1 MDTKPSLRIGL
12 LLDNI
17 ESEYH
22 ASMIAGV
29 QKPCRAMGAR
39 LVVIAGGWLEPMDSP
54 PLARSFVYELVE
66 AAGFDGLV
74 VLAGSLSNRAGLAR
88 FQDFIRKFGGVPMV
102 SVGIEVPGIPSV
114 WVDNESGVR
123 DLVAHLIEVHNRRHI
138 VMFGG
143 RTDSPEVAARQRG
156 YAAALEAHGLR
167 LDPSLIVES
176 DLGHVE
182 GVRAMTEQVMEK
194 RGSFAAMDALVAAN
208 DELALGAI
216 EVLTLRG
223 VMVPEQ
229 VSVVGFDDL
238 ELARRANPP
247 LSTVNQQVTTQ
258 AETAARLLL
267 ESLRS
272 KQPMPMRTV
281 LESRAVFRLSCG
293 CPQGFHND
301 SASIMPMAGSLAR
314 SCRLALVERRALITA
329 ALARAA
335 GGRIVGN
342 PNWEMRLLD
351 ALGRDLTMMEEMNL
365 VLLIERLARHQI
377 GAGRDITACHDVLT
391 HLRLEALTC
400 ATLEPLVRPRLEDIF
415 QEARMVLARVGAE
428 LERARDQLLSSR
440 MRVITKACLAVAAG
454 APERVLVRELED
466 QLPSLGIAG
475 YTVSRVRESPR
486 GLFDVVARRAAGME
500 ISTISQVSGLDLG
513 LDPVLMQTEVAV
525 VEPLEFRGEITGLA
539 AFGWG
544 ADNPVH
550 YEHLRDVLSLALY
563 SLRHRD

>member
-1 MDTKPSLRIGL
+1 MDTKSSLRIAL

-17 ESEYH
+17 ESEYQI
-22 ASMIAGV
+22 SMIAGV
-29 QKPCRAMGAR
+29 QRPCRAMGAR
-39 LVVIAGGWLEPMDSP
+39 LVVIAGGWLEPEDEA
-54 PLARSFVYELVE
+54 PLPRSFVYDLVE

-74 VLAGSLSNRAGLAR
+74 VLAGSLSNRAGLRRLEAWSR
-88 FQDFIRKFGGVPMV
+88 QFGGVPVVMV
-102 SVGIEVPGIPSV
+102 GVEVPGIPSV
-114 WVDNESGVR
+114 WVDNETGVR
-123 DLVAHLIEVHNRRHI
+123 TLVDHLIEVHNRRHI

-143 RTDSPEVAARQRG
+143 RPDSPEVAARQRG
-156 YAAALEAHGLR
+156 YAASLAAHGLPF
-167 LDPSLIVES
+167 DPSLIVES
-176 DLGHVE
+176 DLGRVE
-182 GVRAMTEQVMEK
+182 GVRAMSEQVIER
-194 RGSFAAMDALVAAN
+194 RGSLAAMDALVAAN
-208 DELALGAI
+208 DDLALGAI
-216 EVLTLRG
+216 EVLTARQVL
-223 VMVPEQ
+223 VPEQ

-247 LSTVNQQVTTQ
+247 LTTVNQKVVTQ

-267 ESLRS
+267 ESLRGQ
-272 KQPMPMRTV
+272 QPMPMRTV
-281 LESRAVFRLSCG
+281 LESEAVFRLSCG
-293 CPQGFHND
+293 CPQQFHND

-329 ALARAA
+329 SLARAA

-351 ALGRDLTMMEEMNL
+351 ALGRDLTMMDEMNL
-365 VLLIERLARHQI
+365 VLLIERVARRQV

-391 HLRLEALTC
+391 QLRLEVLTC
-400 ATLEPLVRPRLEDIF
+400 ATLELSVRPRLEDIF
-415 QEARMVLARVGAE
+415 QEARMVLARVGGE
-428 LERARDQLLSSR
+428 LERARDQLLSAR

-466 QLPSLGIAG
+466 QLPALGIGG

-550 YEHLRDVLSLALY
+550 YEYLREVLSLALY
-563 SLRHRD
+563 ALRHCT